1 MGSQPDKYLLG
12 YLSCFVNTDN
22 SYYGGILITNEKG
35 MPREF
40 RHTDAVRPTRVQQL
54 LYGDSLH
61 AALGETCFGP
71 TLVASITRSPDI
83 FLIEWSEK
91 AMFGEFV
98 SSHGPCA
105 LLRVATSAETVF
117 MDSIAP
123 GGVMH
128 DPIQL
133 RHGTL
138 EHSFVFAYVEAPNS
152 GDRPIEILDACQ
164 HSMNLYSPFERIR
177 TVLHH
182 IAQVE
187 PSQRR

>member
-1 MGSQPDKYLLG
+1 MAGQADKYLLG
-12 YLSCFVNTDN
+12 YLSCFANTDN

-61 AALGETCFGP
+61 AALGETCLGP
-71 TLVASITRSPDI
+71 ALLASITRSPDI
-83 FLIEWSEK
+83 LLIERLGK

-98 SSHGPCA
+98 SSNGSCA
-105 LLRVATSAETVF
+105 LLTVDTSDESVF

-123 GGVMH
+123 GGMMH
-128 DPIQL
+128 DAIQL
-133 RHGTL
+133 RHGDL
-138 EHSFVFAYVEAPNS
+138 DNSFVFAYVEAHGS
-152 GDRPIEILDACQ
+152 GDRPAQILEECQ

-177 TVLHH
+177 TVLQH
-182 IAQVE
+182 IVQAE
-187 PSQRR
+187 ASKGR